1 MVGDGKSKVI
11 CFDLYRP
18 KRAKRTNLTGY
29 RYADRPLPD
38 GTVEIGVSPCGNKA
52 MRRCLLSPREDKA
65 PPHLPAGERGTA
77 SSSRMGTRRRLV
89 FQHENEA
96 MPRLPTRG

>member
-1 MVGDGKSKVI
+1 MYRPDRDRCVSYIVI
-11 CFDLYRP
+11 CLCTLPY
-18 KRAKRTNLTGY
+18 Y
-29 RYADRPLPD
+29 RPLPD
-38 GTVEIGVSPCGNKA
+38 GTIEIGVSPCGNKA